1 MTLADLSRV
10 ANINPEELRSRLS
23 RNGINVSTDD
33 QSIEDLVGPNLRKQA
48 NALEAVFPLKDEN

>member
-33 QSIEDLVGPNLRKQA
+33 QSIEELVGPNLRKQA
-48 NALEAVFPLKDEN
+48 NALKAVFPLKNEN

>member
-23 RNGINVSTDD
+23 GNGINVSTDD
-33 QSIEDLVGPNLRKQA
+33 QSIEELVGLNLRKQA